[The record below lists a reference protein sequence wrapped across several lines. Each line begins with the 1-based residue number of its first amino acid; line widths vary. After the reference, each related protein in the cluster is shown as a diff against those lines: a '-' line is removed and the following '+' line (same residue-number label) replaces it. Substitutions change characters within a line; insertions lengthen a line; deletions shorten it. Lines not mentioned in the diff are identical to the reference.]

1 MNGSTPRRAAH
12 AAPASADELDA
23 ALREAE
29 LVMLRRDER
38 VRRTLERL
46 TRGAWLAGFGRVAL
60 VLAAGAALWGLR
72 ALFRG
77 GRGGA
82 SPGVALANRVGPLL
96 PPQWQGVS
104 RLALGLAA
112 TAAGQYFAARRAR
125 RARAGAP
132 PDVPPP

>member
-1 MNGSTPRRAAH
+1 VNGSASRRAAH
-12 AAPASADELDA
+12 AAPASADEIDA

-46 TRGAWLAGFGRVAL
+46 TRGARLAGFGRVAL

-77 GRGGA
+77 GRGG
-82 SPGVALANRVGPLL
+82 SPGVALADRVGPLL

-104 RLALGLAA
+104 RLALSLAA